1 MHDDAASGFCHRAEQ
16 GIFVIRLEGRKV
28 DDLGTDAFSVERF
41 GCRQRLFHH
50 RAPAD
55 QGHIAAFPED
65 KGDIQWQGLAVVF
78 HLAPRCAIDARW
90 LQEHYRIGVA
100 DGGEQ
105 QAVSAFG
112 RRWND
117 HAQTRN
123 VGEHGLGA
131 LGVMFGSANAAPMR
145 GA

>member
-1 MHDDAASGFCHRAEQ
+1 MPSASSVSAAANVSFTIAPQLISVTSRPSLRTKATSSGMASPLSSTSPLAAVDAC
-16 GIFVIRLEGRKV
+16 
-28 DDLGTDAFSVERF
+28 
-41 GCRQRLFHH
+41 
-50 RAPAD
+50 
-55 QGHIAAFPED
+55 
-65 KGDIQWQGLAVVF
+65 
-78 HLAPRCAIDARW
+78 W
-90 LQEHYRIGVA
+90 LQEHHRIGVA

-105 QAVSAFG
+105 QAVSALG
-112 RRWND
+112 RRWNE

>member
-1 MHDDAASGFCHRAEQ
+1 MPSASSVSAAANVSFTIAPQLINVTSRPSLRTKAT
-16 GIFVIRLEGRKV
+16 I
-28 DDLGTDAFSVERF
+28 
-41 GCRQRLFHH
+41 QRH
-50 RAPAD
+50 
-55 QGHIAAFPED
+55 
-65 KGDIQWQGLAVVF
+65 GLAVVF
-78 HLAPRCAIDARW
+78 NLASRRAVDACW
-90 LQEHYRIGVA
+90 LQEHHRIGVA
-100 DGGEQ
+100 DGREQ
-105 QAVSAFG
+105 QAVSSFG